1 MTLFLLNFRMYSPRE
16 KWILLFFHILYLIL
30 GLIRCLDSCPL
41 IRKYILYCKL
51 IILADVNCLDNLL
64 TYNLLFGVIKEIPK
78 HLFFKCYFKSE
89 IFLKIWYKYP
99 FRLLV
104 FTYNIIKI
112 GREVLLLWV
121 TKNTGTRKRIQRK
134 FLLKRKKR
142 KVSTKVLVQR

>member
-1 MTLFLLNFRMYSPRE
+1 
-16 KWILLFFHILYLIL
+16 LLFFHILYLIL

-89 IFLKIWYKYP
+89 IFFENMVQVP
-99 FRLLV
+99 FPIAC
-104 FTYNIIKI
+104 FYI
-112 GREVLLLWV
+112 
-121 TKNTGTRKRIQRK
+121 
-134 FLLKRKKR
+134 
-142 KVSTKVLVQR
+142 